1 MFVGVD
7 CDWLIQFIF
16 HNIISFFLSYL
27 SITDRT
33 ADVLLPNISIA
44 PSLSQSFLQL
54 SIPKLYHLAESI
66 TQQLTI
72 EMLNAQLPPIMEVD
86 KFM

>member
-1 MFVGVD
+1 M
-7 CDWLIQFIF
+7 
-16 HNIISFFLSYL
+16 
-27 SITDRT
+27 
-33 ADVLLPNISIA
+33 LPNISIA